1 VTGPLFL
8 LGAVTTLLTASGV
21 LVIDW
26 LWILAAVIGGT
37 AAGYGLEWLRGK
49 YVGAEGSNP

>member
-37 AAGYGLEWLRGK
+37 AAGYGLEWLRGE